1 MALDIKVGDIFN
13 ETAGKKCLLIHGCNA
28 QGVMGSGIAKLV
40 KDQHPFAY
48 LAYKQTQRRY
58 GLMLGQV
65 IMWENEQE
73 DRSIA
78 NVITQEFYGR
88 DPRRQYVNYEAVIVG
103 LQAVVKYM
111 ENMPD
116 MPIHLPFI
124 GGGLG
129 GGDRKRL
136 LAIFEAIFLDRDA
149 TLWIKED
156 EQ

>member
-1 MALDIKVGDIFN
+1 MLSIKVGDMFT
-13 ETAGKKCLLIHGCNA
+13 ETMGKRCLVIHGCNA
-28 QGVMGSGIAKLV
+28 QGVMGSGVAALV
-40 KDQHPFAY
+40 KKLHPFAY
-48 LAYKQTQRRY
+48 LAYKQAQRRY
-58 GLMLGQV
+58 GLKLGQV
-65 IMWENEQE
+65 IMWENQDE

-88 DPRRQYVNYEAVIVG
+88 DARRQYVSYDAVVVG

-111 ENMPD
+111 EAMPE
-116 MPIHLPFI
+116 MPIHLPMI

-136 LAIFEAIFLDRDA
+136 IAIFEAVFADRDA